1 MLRNS
6 SSWQVVYAGDPPD
19 GDVSLGYLWMDIDA
33 APPILYSCTQ
43 LDPVVFEPVTGG
55 GSPGPAGPEGPEGPQ
70 GEAGTPGAAGQG
82 VPPGGSAGE
91 VLAKASGTDYDT
103 EWVPQTGG
111 SGGSGFNFFPSGW

>member
-19 GDVSLGYLWMDIDA
+19 GDISLGRLWMDTDA
-33 APPILYSCTQ
+33 SPPILYSCTQ
-43 LDPVVFEPVTGG
+43 LDPVIFEPVTGG
-55 GSPGPAGPEGPEGPQ
+55 GSPGPAGPTGPTGP
-70 GEAGTPGAAGQG
+70 G
-82 VPPGGSAGE
+82 VPAGGIAGE

-111 SGGSGFNFFPSGW
+111 SGGGNSYFPGGWG